1 MRLFT
6 RFGDRLLAA
15 VLPTATAEAAC
26 APNEQSWYE
35 CGPGRLRYHHYCYT
49 KTLSGGQCKRV
60 CTVTPSGYCD

>member
-6 RFGDRLLAA
+6 KLGDHLLAK

-26 APNEQSWYE
+26 APNEETWVTCE
-35 CGPGRLRYHHYCYT
+35 AGHRLVRHRCYT

-60 CTVTPSGYCD
+60 CTSSPAGMC